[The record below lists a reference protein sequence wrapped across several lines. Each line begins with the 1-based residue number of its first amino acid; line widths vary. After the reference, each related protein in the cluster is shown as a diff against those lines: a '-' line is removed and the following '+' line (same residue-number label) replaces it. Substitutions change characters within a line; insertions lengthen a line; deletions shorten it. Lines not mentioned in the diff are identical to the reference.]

1 MHEQAIKKPL
11 LITCLLLSAG
21 LSGCA
26 AFWPQAGN
34 GGFAEHRFGISESL
48 AHDRF
53 DGRFNTSTSK
63 PHLSNLV
70 QANGYSKRGRAAE
83 AQYVHDIAIL
93 AFDKRIAN
101 LKARGA
107 ERCAPGDLAKSE
119 QLLVRVKRE
128 WVGKLY
134 DDALINIERLEHRLD
149 VVDQRVL
156 RSQCQLG
163 GHVIAHRSIHDGVIT
178 KSVAASSSNTPL
190 PLEPTKQ
197 PIPSKLQTVKG
208 AR

>member
-1 MHEQAIKKPL
+1 MHIPAIKKPA
-11 LITCLLLSAG
+11 LIACLLLSAG

-26 AFWPQAGN
+26 VFWPQAGK
-34 GGFAEHRFGISESL
+34 GGFAEHRF
-48 AHDRF
+48 
-53 DGRFNTSTSK
+53 DGRFNLQTNK

-83 AQYVHDIAIL
+83 AQYAHDVAIL
-93 AFDKRIAN
+93 AFDKRIAD

-134 DDALINIERLEHRLD
+134 DDALIDSERLKHRLD
-149 VVDQRVL
+149 VVDKRVL
-156 RSQCQLG
+156 RGQCQPG

-190 PLEPTKQ
+190 SLEPAKQ
-197 PIPSKLQTVKG
+197 SIPSKLQTVKG